1 MISQRSPAV
10 RGVHATLTRKAISRE
25 VGGANTKMTATVSVV
40 SERIPPT
47 LFDQNFVQSNHVTL
61 CLRESNHLLSLAC
74 VRTLKG

>member
-25 VGGANTKMTATVSVV
+25 VGANTKMTATVSVV